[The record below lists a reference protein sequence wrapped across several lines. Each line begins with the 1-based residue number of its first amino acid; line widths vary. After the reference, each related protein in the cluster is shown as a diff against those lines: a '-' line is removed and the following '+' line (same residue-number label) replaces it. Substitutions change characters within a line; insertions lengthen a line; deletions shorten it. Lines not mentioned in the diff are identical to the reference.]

1 MREKRFTE
9 EQIIARPTRPSPRSP
24 GAVIVASTIEWTPD
38 DIYDVDFGGCAVDY
52 RANEHL
58 LSEPVEGW
66 T

>member
-38 DIYDVDFGGCAVDY
+38 DMATRLDQLAGVRQAGTPRPEVCVGVLA
-52 RANEHL
+52 
-58 LSEPVEGW
+58 
-66 T
+66 